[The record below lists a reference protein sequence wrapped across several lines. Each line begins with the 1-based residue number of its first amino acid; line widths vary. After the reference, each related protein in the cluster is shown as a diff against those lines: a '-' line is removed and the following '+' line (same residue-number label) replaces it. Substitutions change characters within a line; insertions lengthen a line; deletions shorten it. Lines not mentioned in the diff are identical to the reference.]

1 MITHLS
7 GAAAVTVDEPALGG
21 AHVELIDAIQRLS
34 LARSMA
40 DVQEIVRGAA
50 RRLTGADGA
59 ALVLRDGE
67 CCHYVDEDAIAPL
80 FKGQRFPLSQCV
92 SGWVMRNRRAAT
104 VEDVYLDDRIPHHA
118 YRATFVT
125 SLAMVPI
132 HQLEP
137 VGAIASYWA
146 RGHRPT
152 RREVTLLQ
160 ALADSTAVALQ
171 NLRAQDELEQVRIE
185 SLQRLALAVELRDVG
200 THEHTARVARTSR
213 RIAERLSLTESA
225 AARIGQAAP
234 LHDVGKLSVPDSILL
249 KPGRLTGGEFEQIKS
264 HTITGGAIL
273 AGSRS
278 SMLRCA
284 EEIARSHHEKWD
296 GSGYPDGL
304 RRDQI
309 PVSARIVAVAD
320 VFDALTHARSYKPA
334 WSAVRAMEEIGRLEG
349 CHFDPE
355 VVGAFRSLNCDA
367 LVDLVAA

>member
-1 MITHLS
+1 VITHLS
-7 GAAAVTVDEPALGG
+7 GAAVAGEQPGLAGE
-21 AHVELIDAIQRLS
+21 HVELIDAIRRLS

-40 DVQEIVRGAA
+40 EVQEIVRGAA
-50 RRLTGADGA
+50 RRLTGADGVTF
-59 ALVLRDGE
+59 VLRDGDW
-67 CCHYVDEDAIAPL
+67 CHYVDEDAIAPL
-80 FKGQRFPLSQCV
+80 
-92 SGWVMRNRRAAT
+92 
-104 VEDVYLDDRIPHHA
+104 
-118 YRATFVT
+118 
-125 SLAMVPI
+125 
-132 HQLEP
+132 
-137 VGAIASYWA
+137 VGAIGSYWA

-225 AARIGQAAP
+225 AAWIGQAAP

-249 KPGRLTGGEFEQIKS
+249 KPGRLTGIEFEQIKS
-264 HTITGGAIL
+264 HTTTGGAIL

-278 SMLRCA
+278 SMLQCA
-284 EEIARSHHEKWD
+284 EEIARCHHEKWD

-334 WSAVRAMEEIGRLEG
+334 WPAQRAMAEIGRLEG
-349 CHFDPE
+349 SHFDPE
-355 VVGAFRSLNCDA
+355 VVGAFRSLDCAA